1 MGEMSME
8 PGESKS
14 SANTGAAA
22 EPNLAAMTE
31 EEQIEYAM
39 RMSMQESDTAE
50 GTSKDEKM
58 DVDEPATKE
67 GSSKPS
73 QADDG
78 GEEDYS
84 EVMNDPEFLQSV
96 LESLP
101 GVDTQSE
108 AMRQA
113 MGALTGSTKKDDK
126 EEKKNED
133 KDKK

>member
-1 MGEMSME
+1 MSME
-8 PGESKS
+8 PGDSKP
-14 SANTGAAA
+14 NTNTAASA

-39 RMSMQESDTAE
+39 RMSMQESDTTE
-50 GTSKDEKM
+50 GTAKEEKM
-58 DVDEPATKE
+58 DVDESSTKE
-67 GSSKPS
+67 GSSKPA
-73 QADDG
+73 QTDDG

-96 LESLP
+96 PESLP

-113 MGALTGSTKKDDK
+113 MGALTGSTKKDEK
-126 EEKKNED
+126 SEKKN
-133 KDKK
+133 